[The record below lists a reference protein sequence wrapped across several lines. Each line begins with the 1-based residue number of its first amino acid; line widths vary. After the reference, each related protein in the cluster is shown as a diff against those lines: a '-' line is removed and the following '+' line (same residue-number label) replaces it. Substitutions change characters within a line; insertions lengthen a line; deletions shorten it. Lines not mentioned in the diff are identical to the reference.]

1 MLIII
6 RPLGGIVILDNKEYE
21 TEKLNE

>member
-6 RPLGGIVILDNKEYE
+6 RPLGGDVILDGKTYM

>member
-6 RPLGGIVILDNKEYE
+6 RPLGGKVILDNKEYE